1 MIKVDRILA
10 IDYGDKRIG
19 VAISDPLGFTAQE
32 YETIIVTNNVNHFLR
47 IKEII
52 DENNVMK
59 VLVGMPF
66 LMNGKKGERAEK
78 TEEFIKKLEKYVSV
92 PVFTLDERL
101 TTSEAKKIMISLGQ
115 KTGKKK
121 EKIDRLSA
129 ALLLENYLRSIT

>member
-1 MIKVDRILA
+1 
-10 IDYGDKRIG
+10 
-19 VAISDPLGFTAQE
+19 
-32 YETIIVTNNVNHFLR
+32 LR

-52 DENNVMK
+52 DENDVKK
-59 VLVGMPF
+59 VLIGMPL
-66 LMNGKKGERAEK
+66 LMSGKKGERAEK
-78 TEEFIKKLEKYVSV
+78 TEEFIKKLKQYVSV

>member
-1 MIKVDRILA
+1 M
-10 IDYGDKRIG
+10 
-19 VAISDPLGFTAQE
+19 S
-32 YETIIVTNNVNHFLR
+32 
-47 IKEII
+47 
-52 DENNVMK
+52 
-59 VLVGMPF
+59 
-66 LMNGKKGERAEK
+66 GKKGERAEK
-78 TEEFIKKLEKYVSV
+78 TEEFIKKLKQYISV